1 MDELVAWASDIKEYA
16 LQQAISGK
24 EWTGWKL
31 VEGRSNRK
39 YSNEA
44 AVIEAVTD
52 AGFDPYEKKLLG
64 ITAMQ
69 KLFLNLALMNFLQPT
84 SKSRKAN
91 QLSYRKAIS
100 VRL

>member
-1 MDELVAWASDIKEYA
+1 MHVSILSRADELVAWASDIKEYA

-24 EWTGWKL
+24 EWAGWKL

-39 YSNEA
+39 YSNED
-44 AVIEAVTD
+44 AVIQAVAD

-69 KLFLNLALMNFLQPT
+69 K
-84 SKSRKAN
+84 
-91 QLSYRKAIS
+91 
-100 VRL
+100 RLVQGLPCTHSCRTR